1 MDALSERI
9 RELEDELARLRAVQT
24 ASQLDEVESMM
35 ITAAKA
41 APGAGTEPAI
51 HLASVPEPVRAQND
65 GDEPERDT
73 RLPLDAASIGTW
85 VLYEGSAYA
94 HINEV
99 MQRLFG
105 FAPGSSIVP
114 TEQFFAVIHPDD
126 RSSVARDMEQAWN
139 VTKEL
144 ATEFRVH
151 IDGKIHWF
159 TALGRMIE
167 LDDRRQMMGVT
178 YEITRFK
185 KIEARVRRRNTNLES
200 SVEER
205 TQQIRDL
212 VVRLDRAEEKERR
225 RISRFLH
232 DDVQPLLYA
241 VQIQLHHA
249 QTAYEAGESV
259 NLLESLAEA
268 TKWTGTA
275 IRLARRLVNELNPL
289 VLDGT
294 CYTDHVLWV
303 CGEQEELHGLTV
315 DLRLQDD
322 IQIAYRPLRRL
333 LFQTLREPLFNV
345 AKHAD
350 TDRAAVDVFEDEDHL
365 VLCVTDQGRGID
377 GDPFVHQ
384 AGEQLT
390 YGLAT
395 LRERLA
401 FFGADVTVDS
411 ARGRGTKETVR
422 VPCAELGAGASQT

>member
-1 MDALSERI
+1 M
-9 RELEDELARLRAVQT
+9 
-24 ASQLDEVESMM
+24 
-35 ITAAKA
+35 
-41 APGAGTEPAI
+41 
-51 HLASVPEPVRAQND
+51 
-65 GDEPERDT
+65 
-73 RLPLDAASIGTW
+73 
-85 VLYEGSAYA
+85 
-94 HINEV
+94 
-99 MQRLFG
+99 
-105 FAPGSSIVP
+105 
-114 TEQFFAVIHPDD
+114 
-126 RSSVARDMEQAWN
+126 
-139 VTKEL
+139 
-144 ATEFRVH
+144 
-151 IDGKIHWF
+151 
-159 TALGRMIE
+159 
-167 LDDRRQMMGVT
+167 
-178 YEITRFK
+178 
-185 KIEARVRRRNTNLES
+185 
-200 SVEER
+200 
-205 TQQIRDL
+205 
-212 VVRLDRAEEKERR
+212 
-225 RISRFLH
+225 
-232 DDVQPLLYA
+232 
-241 VQIQLHHA
+241 
-249 QTAYEAGESV
+249 
-259 NLLESLAEA
+259 
-268 TKWTGTA
+268 
-275 IRLARRLVNELNPL
+275 NELNPL

-333 LFQTLREPLFNV
+333 LFQTLRELLFNV